1 MFLKIFKLNK
11 FIFAKNIIKNISY
24 MKFTEEQA
32 REALRAELTN
42 KGRKSLAMSEKT
54 LVKQTEILINKLAN
68 DEMGLPDFVEVAL
81 EILNVTNDNIRK
93 DKSDF
98 VKQWRDEHPEK
109 TPAPEPNQEPKTNN
123 PELDALKAEI
133 EALKATNAE
142 NEKKSKLSAKKSDLI
157 SALNSKGIKDK
168 EWIDSFL
175 SEVNITEDLDVDA
188 KADIYAKIYN
198 KTQANVSPTITPK
211 NPSGVQDDNLAAL
224 KEASRLAEQRNKDMG
239 I

>member
-1 MFLKIFKLNK
+1 
-11 FIFAKNIIKNISY
+11 

-98 VKQWRDEHPEK
+98 VKQWREEHPEK
-109 TPAPEPNQEPKTNN
+109 NPAQEPSEESKTNN

-133 EALKATNAE
+133 EALKAANAE

-239 I
+239 M

>member
-1 MFLKIFKLNK
+1 
-11 FIFAKNIIKNISY
+11 

-109 TPAPEPNQEPKTNN
+109 TSAPEPSEESKTNN

-133 EALKATNAE
+133 EALKAANAE

>member
-1 MFLKIFKLNK
+1 MRQTLN
-11 FIFAKNIIKNISY
+11 FIYTN
-24 MKFTEEQA
+24 MKFTKEQA
-32 REALRAELTN
+32 VEALRAELTN
-42 KGRKSLAMSEKT
+42 KGRKTQHMSDRTLAN
-54 LVKQTEILINKLAN
+54 LTEILIKKFAN
-68 DEMGLPDFVEVAL
+68 EETGLPDFVTDMMEIFNEVEGDARKKNSDFAKYKEL
-81 EILNVTNDNIRK
+81 HPESEPPKDEPK
-93 DKSDF
+93 DKDGN
-98 VKQWRDEHPEK
+98 KTTPEF
-109 TPAPEPNQEPKTNN
+109 E
-123 PELDALKAEI
+123 ALKAEI
-133 EALKATNAE
+133 EALKAINAQ

>member
-1 MFLKIFKLNK
+1 
-11 FIFAKNIIKNISY
+11 

-98 VKQWRDEHPEK
+98 VKQWRDEK
-109 TPAPEPNQEPKTNN
+109 KKKNPAPEPNQESKTNN

-133 EALKATNAE
+133 EALKATHAE

-211 NPSGVQDDNLAAL
+211 NPSGVQDDDLAAL